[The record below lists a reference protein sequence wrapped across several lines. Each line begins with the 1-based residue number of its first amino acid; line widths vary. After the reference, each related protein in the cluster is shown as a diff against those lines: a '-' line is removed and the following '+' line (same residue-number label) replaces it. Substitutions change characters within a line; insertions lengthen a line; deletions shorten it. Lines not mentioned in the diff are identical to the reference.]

1 MTPPPLRWLLGE
13 LTDGQPLTQTGN
25 LNRALVQAAAG
36 CFGWWDA
43 GLHGL
48 PRSEDELYDLRQVR
62 QLGQRLG
69 LIRRSGRRLVLTTS
83 GRTALHD
90 PEGLWRRTA
99 ARLLPADPFAL
110 TAGEATHATTNLLR
124 ALNLLAI
131 GGDWADRAYGL
142 TPTARSIAHEALQR
156 RATGPKASP
165 WG

>member
-1 MTPPPLRWLLGE
+1 
-13 LTDGQPLTQTGN
+13 
-25 LNRALVQAAAG
+25 
-36 CFGWWDA
+36 
-43 GLHGL
+43 
-48 PRSEDELYDLRQVR
+48 
-62 QLGQRLG
+62 
-69 LIRRSGRRLVLTTS
+69 VLTTS

-99 ARLLPADPFAL
+99 AGLLPADPFAL
-110 TAGEATHATTNLLR
+110 TAGEATLALLLSRNTVAADDLNAAVAQIVEEEGWREQRSGAPPDKHIISGATHATTNLLR

-142 TPTARSIAHEALQR
+142 APTAWSIAHEALRR